1 MKKVRCLNNRN
12 IIQYLA
18 VSGSAF
24 LCFFFGNQLIY
35 GQEQVIEP
43 TSETSTSEEVISIDE
58 TFTGVDGNVYQITMT
73 GLNDTNAQ
81 KMVQSVSENFDP
93 NSENPVK
100 VVDESFYD
108 AEKWCS
114 DFTME
119 YWNQYDDAQ
128 CWAASTSNLMWI
140 SGWAEKMINPATNMP
155 FSSEDEVFEY
165 ISRKFTDKGSD
176 ITVGIDWFFMGEI
189 FPPDNAVGARVVK
202 PSYEEDGLLKDIN
215 STSIQT
221 DYNLIDDPSQIKEIE
236 RVSKQSENP
245 VVAGGSIGELLYG
258 ELLKS
263 THAVTI
269 AGIISNPNADTF
281 DQKYKGIILIDSDN
295 DGHVSAAEAAGDPAF
310 GPDDMFNPE
319 KVAQRRAYRA
329 EVKKNRPNSYTV
341 YPLSYEVD
349 ALGTPY
355 WAIHNYSHGES
366 YALYRITAL
375 ELPSESTI
383 QKGTETEGTKNIFT
397 NVDLTLDVL
406 FTTDQTEVI
415 PDPFSKRVD
424 SAKKTI
430 FESGEA
436 VNIMYYL
443 GNRSNTPFE
452 NDVTIEWVVTRNK
465 DGSILTSG
473 SAKRPF
479 DIYHGVRIGDLLEI
493 NPNGEKWY
501 SGDYTLTLYFNKD
514 RAIEEAYYLNNT
526 EKTVVF
532 TITGNDEP
540 PKKEETKPAAP
551 AYVSTYVASKAVPTG
566 IHHHLSLWISL
577 LGASISGMIILK
589 KRMR

>member
-73 GLNDTNAQ
+73 GLNDTNAE
-81 KMVQSVSENFDP
+81 KMVQAVSENFDP
-93 NSENPVK
+93 NSENPLK

-155 FSSEDEVFEY
+155 FTSEDEVFEY

-176 ITVGIDWFFMGEI
+176 ITVGIDWYFMGEI
-189 FPPDNAVGARVVK
+189 FPPDNVLGARVVT

-245 VVAGGSIGELLYG
+245 VVVGGSIGELLYG
-258 ELLKS
+258 ELLQS
-263 THAVTI
+263 THEIGRA
-269 AGIISNPNADTF
+269 
-281 DQKYKGIILIDSDN
+281 
-295 DGHVSAAEAAGDPAF
+295 HV
-310 GPDDMFNPE
+310 
-319 KVAQRRAYRA
+319 
-329 EVKKNRPNSYTV
+329 
-341 YPLSYEVD
+341 
-349 ALGTPY
+349 
-355 WAIHNYSHGES
+355 
-366 YALYRITAL
+366 
-375 ELPSESTI
+375 
-383 QKGTETEGTKNIFT
+383 
-397 NVDLTLDVL
+397 
-406 FTTDQTEVI
+406 
-415 PDPFSKRVD
+415 
-424 SAKKTI
+424 
-430 FESGEA
+430 
-436 VNIMYYL
+436 
-443 GNRSNTPFE
+443 
-452 NDVTIEWVVTRNK
+452 
-465 DGSILTSG
+465 
-473 SAKRPF
+473 
-479 DIYHGVRIGDLLEI
+479 
-493 NPNGEKWY
+493 
-501 SGDYTLTLYFNKD
+501 
-514 RAIEEAYYLNNT
+514 
-526 EKTVVF
+526 
-532 TITGNDEP
+532 
-540 PKKEETKPAAP
+540 
-551 AYVSTYVASKAVPTG
+551 
-566 IHHHLSLWISL
+566 
-577 LGASISGMIILK
+577 
-589 KRMR
+589 